1 MTFGSLALDGYCAFV
16 PFVLSYFFILF
27 VRTDVVFIGVVMRV
41 LHLIVSLLSSE
52 MQSMHAG
59 LIPNTGIRGKALSPG
74 VMCHFLPQSSHTNS
88 ITQL

>member
-41 LHLIVSLLSSE
+41 LHLIVSPMYVYTLSFVLRN
-52 MQSMHAG
+52 AV
-59 LIPNTGIRGKALSPG
+59 NARGSY
-74 VMCHFLPQSSHTNS
+74 S
-88 ITQL
+88 